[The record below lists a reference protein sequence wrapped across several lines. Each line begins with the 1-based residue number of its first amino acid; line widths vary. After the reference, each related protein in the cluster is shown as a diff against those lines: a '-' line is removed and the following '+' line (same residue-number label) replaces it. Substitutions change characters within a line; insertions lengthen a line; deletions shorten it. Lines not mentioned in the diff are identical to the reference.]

1 LKRLFAAPLTITG
14 STLEFARILKRGT
27 VVIRLILIA
36 VFAICAALPAPLV
49 AQNFDVGLDA
59 AIAGDYATAL
69 ENWRPLAEGGD
80 AYAQYNLGTMY
91 YNGNGVPQDDAEAVR
106 LYRLSVEQGNAN
118 AQYSLGFM
126 YSNGQG
132 VLQDDAEAA
141 KLYRMSAKQGY
152 DRAQYTLGVMYAN
165 GQGVLQ
171 SHVLAHLWYNIASAN
186 GNELGSYNR
195 DIIVGRMTREQIA
208 EAQALARVCM
218 SSGYQNCD

>member
-1 LKRLFAAPLTITG
+1 
-14 STLEFARILKRGT
+14 
-27 VVIRLILIA
+27 
-36 VFAICAALPAPLV
+36 
-49 AQNFDVGLDA
+49 
-59 AIAGDYATAL
+59 
-69 ENWRPLAEGGD
+69 
-80 AYAQYNLGTMY
+80 
-91 YNGNGVPQDDAEAVR
+91 
-106 LYRLSVEQGNAN
+106 
-118 AQYSLGFM
+118 
-126 YSNGQG
+126 
-132 VLQDDAEAA
+132 
-141 KLYRMSAKQGY
+141 MSAKQGY